1 MEREAAAVEDI
12 VLQATGLK
20 KSFGH
25 VRALTDGSLK
35 LRRGEIMALVGDNGA
50 GKSTLIKCLSGVP
63 TPARSKPAANAT
75 DA

>member
-25 VRALTDGSLK
+25 VRALTDGSICESLLLFP
-35 LRRGEIMALVGDNGA
+35 LRLFN
-50 GKSTLIKCLSGVP
+50 
-63 TPARSKPAANAT
+63 
-75 DA
+75 